1 VATGRGFQG
10 RKRGGYVAA
19 RASANLPHM
28 PSPAPEPL
36 TSRPLTVWLVNPFD
50 DIPGEGIP
58 PLRYWSLA
66 RVLVARGHDV
76 TWWTATWSH
85 RRKAIRTA
93 PLGIREDE
101 GFTVR
106 LVATRPYEKD
116 ASLARINSH
125 KDFGRTFERLASE
138 GVSTGQ
144 LARPDIIIA
153 SLPPLESPEA
163 ALRLANRLDAS
174 FILDVQDLWPETFER
189 LVPGPGFLKRLI
201 SPLVLGNMAGRRQ
214 ALVAAADALSA
225 TTATYAEAAFADAPA
240 DTPRHVCPVGAYVDE
255 FPEPPRMTSDVPL
268 PAAKAAADEPAAVE
282 PPSVIRGLFSAAG
295 RGSAGGPLDV
305 VYAGSLEA
313 GQDIEILPAAA
324 RQLSAQ
330 GVAATIHVAGS
341 GKLEAALRRAA
352 EATTGSCRMVV
363 HGLLGR
369 RDYVHLLARCEVG
382 LVAVKPESMVA
393 LPNKACDYAAA
404 GLALVNSLP
413 GELAGLLDRYA
424 AGVGYTAGDSG
435 SLAKAIAALAADRPK
450 LAAMRQA
457 ARRMAEAEFDRER
470 TYAAFVDWIETIH
483 GGG

>member
-1 VATGRGFQG
+1 
-10 RKRGGYVAA
+10 
-19 RASANLPHM
+19 M

-66 RVLVARGHDV
+66 RVLAARGHDV

-101 GFTVR
+101 GFAVR
-106 LVATRPYEKD
+106 LVAVRPYLKNV
-116 ASLARINSH
+116 SLARINSH
-125 KDFGRTFERLASE
+125 KDFGRNFERLASE
-138 GVSTGQ
+138 GISSGQ
-144 LARPDIIIA
+144 LARPDIILA

-163 ALRLANRLDAS
+163 GRRLATKLDAT

-189 LVPGPGFLKRLI
+189 LVPGPGFLKQLVA
-201 SPLVLGNMAGRRQ
+201 PLLLGNMAGRRR
-214 ALVAAADALSA
+214 ALVDSADALSA
-225 TTATYAEAAFADAPA
+225 TTATYAKAAFTDAPA
-240 DTPRHVCPVGAYVDE
+240 DTSTHICPVGAYVDE
-255 FPEPPRMTSDVPL
+255 FPEPPRMTSDVPM
-268 PAAKAAADEPAAVE
+268 PALAAGSEEATAEAAAE
-282 PPSVIRGLFSAAG
+282 PPSVIRGLFSAA
-295 RGSAGGPLDV
+295 STAGPSGPLDCI
-305 VYAGSLEA
+305 YAGSLEA
-313 GQDIEILPAAA
+313 GQDIEILPAVA
-324 RQLSAQ
+324 RQLSAK

-341 GKLEAALRRAA
+341 GKLEATLRRAA
-352 EATTGSCRMVV
+352 EAATGACRMVV

-369 RDYVHLLARCEVG
+369 RDYVNLLARCEVG
-382 LVAVKPESMVA
+382 LSCVKPESMVA

-404 GLALVNSLP
+404 GLAIVNSLP
-413 GELAGLLDRYA
+413 GELAALIDRYDAGVSYA
-424 AGVGYTAGDSG
+424 AGDAG
-435 SLAKAIAALAADRPK
+435 SLADALAALAAARPR

-470 TYAAFVDWIETIH
+470 TYAAFADWIETIH

>member
-1 VATGRGFQG
+1 
-10 RKRGGYVAA
+10 
-19 RASANLPHM
+19 M

-58 PLRYWSLA
+58 PLRSWSLA
-66 RVLVARGHDV
+66 RVLAARGHDV

-106 LVATRPYEKD
+106 LVAVRPYD
-116 ASLARINSH
+116 RNVSLARLASH

-138 GVSTGQ
+138 GVSSGQ
-144 LARPDIIIA
+144 LARPDIILA
-153 SLPPLESPEA
+153 SLPPLEGPEA
-163 ALRLANRLDAS
+163 ALRLARTLDAT
-174 FILDVQDLWPETFER
+174 FILDVQDLWPETVER
-189 LVPGPGFLKRLI
+189 LVPGPAFLRRFI
-201 SPLVLGNMAGRRQ
+201 APVVLGNMAGRRQ
-214 ALVAAADALSA
+214 ALVTGADALSA
-225 TTATYAEAAFADAPA
+225 TTATYATAAFADAPA

-255 FPEPPRMTSDVPL
+255 FSGPPRMTSEVPP
-268 PAAKAAADEPAAVE
+268 PAAMRQPESQAGAAAEPS
-282 PPSVIRGLFSAAG
+282 SVIRGLFGGMGGGPAS
-295 RGSAGGPLDV
+295 GPLDC

-313 GQDIEILPAAA
+313 GKDIEILAAAA
-324 RQLSAQ
+324 RQLSARQ
-330 GVAATIHVAGS
+330 VAATLHVAGG
-341 GKLEAALRRAA
+341 GKLEAPLRRAA
-352 EATTGSCRMVV
+352 ESATGSCRMVV

-369 RDYVHLLARCEVG
+369 RDYVNLLSRCEAG

-393 LPNKACDYAAA
+393 LPDKACDYAAA
-404 GLALVNSLP
+404 GLALINSLP
-413 GELAGLLDRYA
+413 GELATLIERYA
-424 AGVGYTAGDSG
+424 AGVGYTAGDPG
-435 SLAKAIAALAADRPK
+435 SLAQAIQTLAADRPR

-470 TYAAFVDWIETIH
+470 TYAAFADWIETIH

>member
-1 VATGRGFQG
+1 
-10 RKRGGYVAA
+10 
-19 RASANLPHM
+19 M

-85 RRKAIRTA
+85 RRKAIRSA

-101 GFTVR
+101 GFAVR
-106 LVATRPYEKD
+106 LVAVRPYD
-116 ASLARINSH
+116 RNVSLARINSH

-138 GVSTGQ
+138 GVSSGQ
-144 LARPDIIIA
+144 LARPDVILA

-163 ALRLANRLDAS
+163 ALRLARTLDAT
-174 FILDVQDLWPETFER
+174 FILDVMDLWPETFER
-189 LVPGPGFLKRLI
+189 LVPGPAFLRRLI
-201 SPLVLGNMAGRRQ
+201 SPLLLGNMAGRRQ

-225 TTATYAEAAFADAPA
+225 ATHAYAAASFADAPA
-240 DTPRHVCPVGAYVDE
+240 DTPRHICYVGAYVDE
-255 FPEPPRMTSDVPL
+255 FPGPPRMTSDVPL
-268 PAAKAAADEPAAVE
+268 PAPKAAAQEPDAGAERAE
-282 PPSVIRGLFSAAG
+282 PPRAILGLFGAVGGRSAD
-295 RGSAGGPLDV
+295 GPLDI

-313 GQDIEILPAAA
+313 GQDIEILPAVA
-324 RQLSAQ
+324 RQLSAR

-341 GKLEAALRRAA
+341 GKLEASLRRAA
-352 EATTGSCRMVV
+352 EAATGSCRMVV

-369 RDYVHLLARCEVG
+369 RDYVHLLSRCEVG

-393 LPNKACDYAAA
+393 MPYKAGDYAAA

-413 GELAGLLDRYA
+413 GELADLIDRYA
-424 AGVGYTAGDSG
+424 AGVGYAAGDAA
-435 SLAKAIAALAADRPK
+435 SLAAAIHALSADRPR
-450 LAAMRQA
+450 LTAMRQA
-457 ARRMAEAEFDRER
+457 ARRMAEREFDREH
-470 TYAAFVDWIETIH
+470 TYAAFADWIETIH

>member
-1 VATGRGFQG
+1 
-10 RKRGGYVAA
+10 
-19 RASANLPHM
+19 M
-28 PSPAPEPL
+28 PSPAPDPL
-36 TSRPLTVWLVNPFD
+36 TSRPLTIWLVNPFD

-106 LVATRPYEKD
+106 LVATRPYDKNV
-116 ASLARINSH
+116 SLARLNSH
-125 KDFGRTFERLASE
+125 KDFGRTFERLANE
-138 GVSTGQ
+138 GVSSGQ
-144 LARPDIIIA
+144 LDRPDIILA

-163 ALRLANRLDAS
+163 GLRLARKLDAT

-189 LVPGPGFLKRLI
+189 ILPGPGLLRRLLA
-201 SPLVLGNMAGRRQ
+201 PLLLGNMAGRRQ
-214 ALVAAADALSA
+214 ALVAGADALA
-225 TTATYAEAAFADAPA
+225 AATATYAEAAFATAPA

-255 FPEPPRMTSDVPL
+255 FPRPPHVMEQI
-268 PAAKAAADEPAAVE
+268 PAASAAASAEQPA
-282 PPSVIRGLFSAAG
+282 VIQGLFAGGAAAG
-295 RGSAGGPLDV
+295 PV
-305 VYAGSLEA
+305 ECVYSGSLEA
-313 GQDIEILPAAA
+313 GQDIEILPAVA
-324 RQLSAQ
+324 RQLSAR

-341 GKLEAALRRAA
+341 GKYEAMLRRAA
-352 EATTGSCRMVV
+352 AAEGSCRLVV

-369 RDYVHLLARCEVG
+369 RDYVGLLGRCQAG
-382 LVAVKPESMVA
+382 LVCVKPESMVA

-413 GELAGLLDRYA
+413 GELQAMIDRSG
-424 AGVGYTAGDSG
+424 AGVAYTAGDAV
-435 SLAKAIAALAADRPK
+435 SLTAVIAGLAADRK
-450 LAAMRQA
+450 RLAAMRQA
-457 ARRMAEAEFDRER
+457 ARRLAERELDREK
-470 TYAAFVDWIETIH
+470 TYATFADWIETIH